1 MSTFFCWQWRCWNNM
16 SRYTRP
22 YRHHA
27 TSQPT
32 LATNLNA
39 TKRVEGRGHY
49 TPPNRYVVDFILY
62 FVCTNAFDIVDFDA
76 TIRRRRG
83 KTSLSSPCHFW
94 ARREGKP
101 SATLHNLGIEYSYSI
116 LRVSTVY
123 CPLPPRPPSKSSAN
137 ARFQGWWT
145 LPVSHPRRRAAKACF
160 CAHHQSRQWK
170 RRPLPNDRV
179 RRGVMP
185 SSSCRSFLFD
195 RLSTRCA
202 YLIVPSLCL
211 SKRWGGTSLL
221 IMPSL
226 CFSTWHDRGGYSSSS
241 RLRAI
246 PFINNMQIIC
256 NV

>member
-1 MSTFFCWQWRCWNNM
+1 M

-32 LATNLNA
+32 LAANLNA
-39 TKRVEGRGHY
+39 TKRVVGRGHY

-76 TIRRRRG
+76 TKG
-83 KTSLSSPCHFW
+83 QNLFVVSMPFLST
-94 ARREGKP
+94 KP
-101 SATLHNLGIEYSYSI
+101 SAKLHNLGIEYEYSI

-160 CAHHQSRQWK
+160 CAHHQSRQ
-170 RRPLPNDRV
+170 
-179 RRGVMP
+179 
-185 SSSCRSFLFD
+185 
-195 RLSTRCA
+195 
-202 YLIVPSLCL
+202 
-211 SKRWGGTSLL
+211 
-221 IMPSL
+221 
-226 CFSTWHDRGGYSSSS
+226 
-241 RLRAI
+241 
-246 PFINNMQIIC
+246 
-256 NV
+256 